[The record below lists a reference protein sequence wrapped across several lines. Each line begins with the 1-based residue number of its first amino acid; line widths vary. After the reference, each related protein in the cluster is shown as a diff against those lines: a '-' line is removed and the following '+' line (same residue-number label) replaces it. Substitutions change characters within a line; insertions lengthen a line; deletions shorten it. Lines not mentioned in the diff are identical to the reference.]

1 MSATSATHVN
11 THPAREKAAVFDAM
25 APRLSIRNYSLAYAT
40 SNGPV
45 KALNNINLEIAPGE
59 THGLVGES
67 GSGKSSMAWS
77 IMRYLPSN
85 AIETHGAI
93 RLAGQELLE
102 MSPRQMIDI
111 RGQRISMVFQD
122 PSTSLNPTMRIGEQI
137 SEVLMAHRGLTKA
150 EARAEA
156 EAALARTGI
165 TRPKEMLDRYPHEAS
180 GGEKQRVVIA
190 TAFAC
195 EPELIIFDEPTTALD
210 ILTARQ
216 ILDLFSRLREET
228 HVSAL
233 YISHDLGLVSRI
245 ADKVSVLHHGDLVEH
260 GPVTEVFNTPQ
271 DSYTKRL
278 ISAVPHPDRWLG
290 VAKPE
295 TTAPLLSLDKVSV
308 RYSPLTFKERVLK
321 AKPDEDKIFWG
332 ARDVSLSVRP
342 GELLGIVGESGSGK
356 STIAKALTG
365 LNDFTGAVKFGDISV
380 NGRKEISRAYR
391 RKVQIVFQHPDAS
404 LNPRQ
409 TIGTILSRPL
419 HLYDVVPAAE
429 IKSRVRD
436 LLELV
441 RLPAG
446 YADRLPH
453 QLSGG
458 EKQRVAIARAFA
470 AEPELVICDEVT
482 AALDVSVQASVTE
495 LLVNLQKD
503 TGTACIFITH
513 DLNLIRQIAHRIAVM
528 QHGRLVDLFD
538 REDAQAADRNP
549 YTRALLD
556 AVPVQVSLGVYEMEQ
571 NDE

>member
-1 MSATSATHVN
+1 MSASHVN
-11 THPAREKAAVFDAM
+11 THPARQKAAIFDAK
-25 APRLSIRNYSLAYAT
+25 APRLAIRNYSLSYAT

-45 KALNNINLEIAPGE
+45 KALSNINLEIAAGE

-102 MSPRQMIDI
+102 MSPKQMIDI

-122 PSTSLNPTMRIGEQI
+122 PSTSLNPTMRIGDQI
-137 SEVLMAHRGLTKA
+137 TEVLMAHRGLSKA
-150 EARAEA
+150 QARQEA

-165 TRPKEMLDRYPHEAS
+165 TRPREMLGRYPHEAS

-190 TAFAC
+190 KAFAC

-216 ILDLFSRLREET
+216 ILDLFNHLREET
-228 HVSAL
+228 KVSAL

-260 GPVTEVFNTPQ
+260 GTVDAVFNNPQ
-271 DSYTKRL
+271 HDYTKRL
-278 ISAVPHPDRWLG
+278 IGAVPHPDRWLG
-290 VAKPE
+290 VAKPDKAE
-295 TTAPLLSLDKVSV
+295 PLLSLDKVCV
-308 RYSPLTFKERVLK
+308 RYSPQSLKEKLFKV
-321 AKPDEDKIFWG
+321 KPDEKDIFWG
-332 ARDVSLSVRP
+332 AKDVSLSVRP
-342 GELLGIVGESGSGK
+342 GELLGVVGESGSGK

-365 LNDFTGAVKFGDISV
+365 LNDFSGTVKFGEIEIS
-380 NGRKEISRAYR
+380 GRKQITRNYR
-391 RKVQIVFQHPDAS
+391 RKMQIVFQHPDAS

-419 HLYDVVPAAE
+419 HLYDVVPADQ
-429 IKSRVRD
+429 IKARIGE

-441 RLPAG
+441 RLPAD
-446 YADRLPH
+446 YADRYPH

-470 AEPELVICDEVT
+470 AEPDLVICDEVT

-495 LLVNLQKD
+495 LLVKLQKD

-528 QHGRLVDLFD
+528 QHGKLVDLFD
-538 REDAQAADRNP
+538 RDAADAEDRHS

-556 AVPVQVSLGVYEMEQ
+556 AVPVQVSLNAYETEQ
-571 NDE
+571 ENV

>member
-1 MSATSATHVN
+1 MSATHVN
-11 THPAREKAAVFDAM
+11 THPPVKDKAVPFDAK
-25 APRLSIRNYSLAYAT
+25 APRLAIRNYSLSYAT

-77 IMRYLPSN
+77 IMRYLPDN
-85 AIETHGAI
+85 AIEKHGAI

-122 PSTSLNPTMRIGEQI
+122 PSTSLNPTMRIGDQI
-137 SEVLMAHRGLTKA
+137 TEVLMAHRGLTKQQ
-150 EARAEA
+150 ARTEA

-165 TRPKEMLDRYPHEAS
+165 TRPKEMLSRYPHEAS

-216 ILDLFSRLREET
+216 ILDLFNRLREET

-245 ADKVSVLHHGDLVEH
+245 ADQVSVLHHGDLVEH
-260 GPVTEVFNTPQ
+260 GPVDEVFNNPQ

-290 VAKPE
+290 VKKPE
-295 TTAPLLSLDKVSV
+295 TKEPLLSLDAVSV
-308 RYSPLTFKERVLK
+308 RYSPLSFKEKVFK
-321 AKPDEDKIFWG
+321 VKPDESEIFWG
-332 ARDVSLSVRP
+332 AKDVSLSVRP

-365 LNDFTGAVKFGDISV
+365 LNDFTGKVKFGDIEVS
-380 NGRKEISRAYR
+380 GRKQISRDYR

-419 HLYDVVPAAE
+419 HLYDVVPSDQVKGR
-429 IKSRVRD
+429 IKE

-441 RLPAG
+441 RLPAE
-446 YADRLPH
+446 YADRYPH

-470 AEPELVICDEVT
+470 AEPDLVICDEVT

-503 TGTACIFITH
+503 TGTACVFITH

-528 QHGRLVDLFD
+528 QHGKLVDLFD
-538 REDAQAADRNP
+538 REDADAVDRHA

-556 AVPVQVSLGVYEMEQ
+556 AVPVQVSLGVNETEQ
-571 NDE
+571 KNV

>member
-1 MSATSATHVN
+1 MSASHVN
-11 THPAREKAAVFDAM
+11 THPARQKAAIFDAK
-25 APRLSIRNYSLAYAT
+25 APRLAIRNYSLSYAT

-45 KALNNINLEIAPGE
+45 KALSNINLEIAAGE

-102 MSPRQMIDI
+102 MSPKQMIDI

-122 PSTSLNPTMRIGEQI
+122 PSTSLNPTMRIGDQI
-137 SEVLMAHRGLTKA
+137 TEVLMAHRGLSKA
-150 EARAEA
+150 QARQEA

-165 TRPKEMLDRYPHEAS
+165 TRPREMLGRYPHEAS

-216 ILDLFSRLREET
+216 ILDLFNRLREET
-228 HVSAL
+228 KVSAL

-260 GPVTEVFNTPQ
+260 GTVDAVFNNPQ
-271 DSYTKRL
+271 HDYTKRL
-278 ISAVPHPDRWLG
+278 IGAVPHPDRWLG
-290 VAKPE
+290 VAKPDKTE
-295 TTAPLLSLDKVSV
+295 PLLSLDKVCV
-308 RYSPLTFKERVLK
+308 RYSPQSLKEKLFKVE
-321 AKPDEDKIFWG
+321 PDEKDIFWG
-332 ARDVSLSVRP
+332 AKDVSLSVRP
-342 GELLGIVGESGSGK
+342 GELLGVVGESGSGK

-365 LNDFTGAVKFGDISV
+365 LNDFSGTVKFGDIEIS
-380 NGRKEISRAYR
+380 GRKQITRNYR
-391 RKVQIVFQHPDAS
+391 RKMQIVFQHPDAS

-419 HLYDVVPAAE
+419 HLYDVVPADQ
-429 IKSRVRD
+429 IKARIGE

-441 RLPAG
+441 RLPAD
-446 YADRLPH
+446 YADRYPH

-470 AEPELVICDEVT
+470 AEPDLVICDEVT

-495 LLVNLQKD
+495 LLVKLQKD

-528 QHGRLVDLFD
+528 QHGKLVDLFD
-538 REDAQAADRNP
+538 RDAADAEDRHS

-556 AVPVQVSLGVYEMEQ
+556 AVPVQVSLNAYETEQ
-571 NDE
+571 ENV